1 MTRNSA
7 QFCAILRNSLTAYAH
22 HYRYDRSLRGFQRKQ
37 AVSERTLATLNLAQ
51 QGTVCLGLLC
61 AMLAAARRV
70 AAGAMSVGD
79 FVMVNAFVLQ
89 LIAPLTWLGTIYRM
103 VQDAIVDSERMQ
115 QLLDTPAEV
124 TDLPPHS
131 VPQQP
136 DAHDVQL
143 QGRLR
148 FENVTFGYSHDH
160 AVLRDVDFEI
170 APGQTVAVVGP
181 SGGGKS
187 TLGRLLFRLYDV
199 QVGAQFWRNS
209 VRNSAQLF

>member
-1 MTRNSA
+1 
-7 QFCAILRNSLTAYAH
+7 
-22 HYRYDRSLRGFQRKQ
+22 
-37 AVSERTLATLNLAQ
+37 
-51 QGTVCLGLLC
+51 
-61 AMLAAARRV
+61 
-70 AAGAMSVGD
+70 
-79 FVMVNAFVLQ
+79 
-89 LIAPLTWLGTIYRM
+89 M

-136 DAHDVQL
+136 DTSHDVQL

-160 AVLRDVDFEI
+160 AVLREVDFEVS
-170 APGQTVAVVGP
+170 PGQTVAVVGP

-199 QVGAQFWRNS
+199 QGGRVTLDGVD
-209 VRNSAQLF
+209 VRYLPQTQLRLALGIVPQV

>member
-1 MTRNSA
+1 M
-7 QFCAILRNSLTAYAH
+7 
-22 HYRYDRSLRGFQRKQ
+22 
-37 AVSERTLATLNLAQ
+37 SERTLATLNLAQ

-136 DAHDVQL
+136 DASHDVQL

-160 AVLRDVDFEI
+160 AVLREVDFEVS
-170 APGQTVAVVGP
+170 PGQTVAVVGP

-199 QVGAQFWRNS
+199 QV
-209 VRNSAQLF
+209 

>member
-1 MTRNSA
+1 M
-7 QFCAILRNSLTAYAH
+7 
-22 HYRYDRSLRGFQRKQ
+22 
-37 AVSERTLATLNLAQ
+37 SERTLATLNLAQ

-136 DAHDVQL
+136 DTSHDVQL
-143 QGRLR
+143 PVGVAEPRLM
-148 FENVTFGYSHDH
+148 
-160 AVLRDVDFEI
+160 AVE
-170 APGQTVAVVGP
+170 
-181 SGGGKS
+181 
-187 TLGRLLFRLYDV
+187 
-199 QVGAQFWRNS
+199 
-209 VRNSAQLF
+209 